1 MMVVALSMFASFLAY
16 WSIDVYL
23 LWADVYQLL
32 PLRQT
37 DLSGGVDVSWVY
49 KSAPIPF
56 FIQQILEPLMV
67 RAHSL

>member
-1 MMVVALSMFASFLAY
+1 MAVALLMFASFLAY

-37 DLSGGVDVSWVY
+37 DLLGGVDVRWVY

-67 RAHSL
+67 RTHSL